1 MGVCYKTLWPMP
13 LIEEFIWGLQFQGL
27 EFMTI
32 MAGRMASDRHGPG
45 AVAGNLKHKYV
56 TERAG

>member
-1 MGVCYKTLWPMP
+1 MP